1 MKLRERQWIIGGI
14 FLLISVIYL
23 GRLVQMQ
30 VFAHEWKSYASRLT
44 EETET
49 LEPARGLIRDRHGEV
64 VVNNKA
70 GYDIWF
76 TPRKCSAAGGLDTL
90 ALAELIEMTPD
101 GLARAFRRAENY
113 ATYRPSRIQ

>member
-30 VFAHEWKSYASRLT
+30 VFAHEWKAYASRLT

-49 LEPARGLIRDRHGEV
+49 LEPARGLIRDRHGEI

-70 GYDIWF
+70 V
-76 TPRKCSAAGGLDTL
+76 RKNAIKWSSTSCST
-90 ALAELIEMTPD
+90 
-101 GLARAFRRAENY
+101 RF
-113 ATYRPSRIQ
+113 

>member
-14 FLLISVIYL
+14 FLLITFIYL

-30 VFAHEWKSYASRLT
+30 LFAHEWKAYAARLT

-49 LEPARGLIRDRHGEV
+49 LEPARGLILDRDGNI
-64 VVNNKA
+64 VVNKKA

-76 TPRKCSAAGGLDTL
+76 TPRKCKAAGDS
-90 ALAELIEMTPD
+90 TPW
-101 GLARAFRRAENY
+101 
-113 ATYRPSRIQ
+113 P

>member
-30 VFAHEWKSYASRLT
+30 VFAHEWKAYASRLT

-49 LEPARGLIRDRHGEV
+49 LEPARGLIRDRHGEGCRQQQSRV
-64 VVNNKA
+64 RHLVH
-70 GYDIWF
+70 
-76 TPRKCSAAGGLDTL
+76 TPQMLGC
-90 ALAELIEMTPD
+90 
-101 GLARAFRRAENY
+101 RRA
-113 ATYRPSRIQ
+113 